1 MKKRL
6 YVASPTVNV
15 ETGAM
20 TQDKAMV
27 VEGDDTVPW
36 HKMPDGT
43 MMPGVSMMKPMHM
56 MPDGDW
62 MQGLSIKAMK
72 KMNKHVKEIPS
83 PVVDVETT
91 SQSQTAKA
99 IRASMLKGNKNTI
112 LVHEDAVPWHMTP
125 DGSMMPGTMK
135 HPMHMMPNGKW
146 MKGASH
152 KEAMAQMKN
161 QFAVAEPVEGVEL
174 GLLKQD
180 KAMVV
185 EGEDTV
191 PWHKMPDGTMMPG
204 LSTKKPIHMMPDGEW
219 MQGPSIKAMK
229 KMNNQDPSPVMG
241 VETDNEETAKDPD
254 ASLLK
259 KTENMIVVRQD
270 KVPWHKM
277 PDGTM
282 MPGQSH
288 KEAMHMMPNGKWM
301 KGASHK
307 EAVMKKHLEYIAT
320 PVVDVETGKLQ
331 THKSSSA
338 SHLKQH
344 KDMLIE
350 EDDAVPWHR
359 MPDGSMMPGISHKA
373 AMHMMPDGTWMKGAT
388 MK

>member
-1 MKKRL
+1 
-6 YVASPTVNV
+6 
-15 ETGAM
+15 
-20 TQDKAMV
+20 
-27 VEGDDTVPW
+27 
-36 HKMPDGT
+36 
-43 MMPGVSMMKPMHM
+43 
-56 MPDGDW
+56 
-62 MQGLSIKAMK
+62 
-72 KMNKHVKEIPS
+72 
-83 PVVDVETT
+83 
-91 SQSQTAKA
+91 
-99 IRASMLKGNKNTI
+99 
-112 LVHEDAVPWHMTP
+112 
-125 DGSMMPGTMK
+125 MMPGTMK

-152 KEAMAQMKN
+152 KEAMAQMKK

-277 PDGTM
+277 PDGSM
-282 MPGQSH
+282 MPGESH

-307 EAVMKKHLEYIAT
+307 EAVAQMKKRLYVASPTVNVETGARTQDKAMVVEGDDTVPWHKMPDGTMMPGVSMMKPMHMMPDGDWMQGLSIKAMKKMNKHVKEIPS
-320 PVVDVETGKLQ
+320 PVVDVETTSKSQ
-331 THKSSSA
+331 TAKAIRA
-338 SHLKQH
+338 SMLKGNKNTILVH
-344 KDMLIE
+344 E
-350 EDDAVPWHR
+350 DAVPWH
-359 MPDGSMMPGISHKA
+359 MTPDGSMMPGTMKHP
-373 AMHMMPDGTWMKGAT
+373 MHMMPNGKWMKGASHKEAMAQ
-388 MK
+388 MKKQFAVAEPVEGVER

>member
-1 MKKRL
+1 
-6 YVASPTVNV
+6 
-15 ETGAM
+15 
-20 TQDKAMV
+20 
-27 VEGDDTVPW
+27 
-36 HKMPDGT
+36 
-43 MMPGVSMMKPMHM
+43 
-56 MPDGDW
+56 
-62 MQGLSIKAMK
+62 
-72 KMNKHVKEIPS
+72 MNKHVKEIPS

-229 KMNNQDPSPVMG
+229 KMNNQDPLPVMG

-331 THKSSSA
+331 KHKSSSA
-338 SHLKQH
+338 SHQKQH